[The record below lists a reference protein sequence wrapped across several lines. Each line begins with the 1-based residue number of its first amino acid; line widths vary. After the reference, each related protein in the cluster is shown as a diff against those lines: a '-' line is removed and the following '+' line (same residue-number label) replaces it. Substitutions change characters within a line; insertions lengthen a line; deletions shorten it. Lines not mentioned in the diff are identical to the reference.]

1 MPHFGPI
8 KRRDLSSRSAV
19 PDSKGPYA
27 KRRHEVMIRGDVSL
41 PIPNPHQGDIAKNLL
56 AVILRQAGISRQEW
70 ERL

>member
-8 KRRDLSSRSAV
+8 KRRDPIVALRRAGFV
-19 PDSKGPYA
+19 GPYA
-27 KRRHEVMIRGDVSL
+27 KRRHEVMIRGEVSL

-56 AVILRQAGISRQEW
+56 AVVLRQAGISRQEW